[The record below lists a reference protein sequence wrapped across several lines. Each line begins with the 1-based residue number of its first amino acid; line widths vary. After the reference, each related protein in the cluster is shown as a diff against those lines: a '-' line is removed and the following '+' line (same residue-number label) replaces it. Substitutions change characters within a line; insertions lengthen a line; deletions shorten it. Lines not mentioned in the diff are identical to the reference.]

1 MADKAKQTAEAQTQE
16 QVQEVSLLDQ
26 ILTEGKMARDDY
38 QREQA
43 KDMIGEFVNQVMSG
57 ELTMSKNMDVAINAR
72 IAEIDRVRPPRV
84 QITYDVEVGGAIE
97 LKELPFVVG
106 VMGDFVGKPEEP
118 LPANKNRK
126 FVEIDPDN
134 FNQVMAGMKPR
145 VAFSVENKMQNYGSK
160 VGVDLKFNNIEDFEP
175 DNVVQQVEPL
185 RKLVEARQKL
195 SDLRSKM
202 DGNDKLESI
211 LNDLISDADK
221 QKQISDALG
230 IEKKEE

>member
-1 MADKAKQTAEAQTQE
+1 MA
-16 QVQEVSLLDQ
+16 
-26 ILTEGKMARDDY
+26 
-38 QREQA
+38 
-43 KDMIGEFVNQVMSG
+43 
-57 ELTMSKNMDVAINAR
+57 SKESIQHK
-72 IAEIDRVRPPRV
+72 IDRVRPPRV

-118 LPANKNRK
+118 LPAIKNRK

-145 VAFSVENKMQNYGSK
+145 VAFSVDNKMQNDGSK

-175 DNVVQQVEPL
+175 DNIVQQVEPL
-185 RKLVEARQKL
+185 RKLVEARQRL

-211 LNDLISDADK
+211 LNDIIGDADK